1 MNRGPRTVNGHF
13 CRALVERGPTA
24 PPGGG
29 MQLGPA
35 PPPRPAPLPAEP
47 PGAVPFLLFP
57 GPAAAYAGLFP
68 CAPGPGALGAYDC
81 AFEPAFIHKRN
92 ERERHRVRCV
102 NEGYARL
109 RGHLPRALAERRL
122 SKVETLRAAIRYIR
136 HLQELLRA
144 PDGPPRPEPVR
155 DAPPPAGAHL
165 PASPGP
171 EPEEP
176 SQ

>member
-1 MNRGPRTVNGHF
+1 MNSHF
-13 CRALVERGPTA
+13 CRALMDRAPAA
-24 PPGGG
+24 PPGG
-29 MQLGPA
+29 MQLGTA

-47 PGAVPFLLFP
+47 PGAMPFLLFP

-68 CAPGPGALGAYDC
+68 CAPGPGALGGYDC
-81 AFEPAFIHKRN
+81 AFEPAFVHKRN

-109 RGHLPRALAERRL
+109 RGHLPGALAERRL

-144 PDGPPRPEPVR
+144 APDGPRPERPG
-155 DAPPPAGAHL
+155 DAPPPEG
-165 PASPGP
+165 PRFSSSPGL
-171 EPEEP
+171 ESEES

>member
-1 MNRGPRTVNGHF
+1 MNGHF
-13 CRALVERGPTA
+13 CRALMDRGPPA
-24 PPGGG
+24 PPGA
-29 MQLGPA
+29 MQLGTA

-47 PGAVPFLLFP
+47 AGAVPFLLFP

-109 RGHLPRALAERRL
+109 RGHLPGALAERRL
-122 SKVETLRAAIRYIR
+122 SKVETLRAAIGYIR
-136 HLQELLRA
+136 HLQELLE
-144 PDGPPRPEPVR
+144 RPARGQEG
-155 DAPPPAGAHL
+155 PAGA
-165 PASPGP
+165 PRRPDCNSDGESKASSAPSP
-171 EPEEP
+171 CSEPEEAG
-176 SQ
+176 S

>member
-1 MNRGPRTVNGHF
+1 MSGPW
-13 CRALVERGPTA
+13 CRALTERGIPTA
-24 PPGGG
+24 PPGGA

-35 PPPRPAPLPAEP
+35 PPPRPAAP
-47 PGAVPFLLFP
+47 PGALPFLLLP
-57 GPAAAYAGLFP
+57 GPYAGLFP
-68 CAPGPGALGAYDC
+68 CAAGPGAP
-81 AFEPAFIHKRN
+81 EPAFVHKRN

-144 PDGPPRPEPVR
+144 PDGPPRPEPPPR
-155 DAPPPAGAHL
+155 DAPPPAAAPL
-165 PASPGP
+165 PAPPGP
-171 EPEEP
+171 EPAPESSP
-176 SQ
+176 

>member
-1 MNRGPRTVNGHF
+1 MNGHF
-13 CRALVERGPTA
+13 CRALMDRGPVT
-24 PPGGG
+24 PPGA
-29 MQLGPA
+29 MQLATA

-47 PGAVPFLLFP
+47 SGAGPFLLFP

-68 CAPGPGALGAYDC
+68 CAPGPGALGGYDC
-81 AFEPAFIHKRN
+81 PFEPAFIHKRN

-109 RGHLPRALAERRL
+109 RGHLPGALAERRL

-144 PDGPPRPEPVR
+144 APDGPRPERPS
-155 DAPPPAGAHL
+155 DAPPPEG
-165 PASPGP
+165 PRFPSSPGL
-171 EPEEP
+171 ESEES